1 MKLIPITFAGTLVAF
16 AFTVQ
21 AEDMPGMKMDDM
33 QGMQMQSAT
42 QQAPAANAEGTIK
55 AIDATKHTVT
65 IAHGAV
71 AALQWPPMTMGFAA
85 TQEQLAG
92 LTVGDRVR
100 FSFRMEGSKATI
112 VSINK

>member
-16 AFTVQ
+16 ALTAH

-55 AIDATKHTVT
+55 AIDATKHSVT
-65 IAHGAV
+65 IAHGAA

-92 LTVGDRVR
+92 LAVGDRVK
-100 FSFRMEGSKATI
+100 FSFRMEGSKTTL
-112 VSINK
+112 VSISK